1 MGSLRYFTISGFVAS
16 RGNPVVPSIQASLTA
31 DKSTQTEI
39 EATSQVDETE
49 DFRPMTAQEAQAWR
63 ASQPTLSVWK
73 VVGVQLV
80 LALVLALSASLIWGR
95 SSIALSLM
103 YGAFAV
109 VLPSA
114 LFARGM
120 TSRLASVNAV
130 SAAMSFAV
138 WQGVKMVLTVLLLVL
153 APKVLNEVSWP
164 ALLVGL
170 LLTMKVYWLALA
182 WGKPRQATPQ
192 D

>member
-1 MGSLRYFTISGFVAS
+1 MEPPAKSSLIA
-16 RGNPVVPSIQASLTA
+16 
-31 DKSTQTEI
+31 KKHTQTAV
-39 EATSQVDETE
+39 EATLEVDEAE
-49 DFRPMTAQEAQAWR
+49 VFRPMTAQEAQAWR
-63 ASQPTLSVWK
+63 ASQPTLTVWK
-73 VVGVQLV
+73 VVRVQLM
-80 LALVLALSASLIWGR
+80 LALVLALSAIWIWGR
-95 SSIALSLM
+95 SSIAFSLV

-120 TSRLASVNAV
+120 TSRLASVNAA

-170 LLTMKVYWLALA
+170 LLTMKVYWLALT
-182 WGKPRQATPQ
+182 WGNPKTSKAAKLILKN
-192 D
+192 

>member
-1 MGSLRYFTISGFVAS
+1 M
-16 RGNPVVPSIQASLTA
+16 VPSIQASLTA

-49 DFRPMTAQEAQAWR
+49 EFRPMTAQEAQAWR
-63 ASQPTLSVWK
+63 ASHSILSVWK
-73 VVGVQLV
+73 VVGVQLM
-80 LALVLALSASLIWGR
+80 LALLLALSASLIWGR

-120 TSRLASVNAV
+120 TSRLASVNAA

-153 APKVLNEVSWP
+153 AHKVLNEVSWP

>member
-1 MGSLRYFTISGFVAS
+1 MDS
-16 RGNPVVPSIQASLTA
+16 PVKASLVA
-31 DKSTQTEI
+31 VKNTQTSV
-39 EATSQVDETE
+39 EAASSVDETE
-49 DFRPMTAQEAQAWR
+49 EFRPMTAQEAQAWR
-63 ASQPTLSVWK
+63 ARHPTLSVWQ
-73 VVGVQLV
+73 VVGAQLT
-80 LALVLALSASLIWGR
+80 LAVVLALSAAWVWGR
-95 SSIALSLM
+95 ASIAFSLV

-138 WQGVKMVLTVLLLVL
+138 WQGVKMVLTVLLLAL
-153 APKVLNEVSWP
+153 APRVLNEVSWP

-182 WGKPRQATPQ
+182 WGSPKKATPQ

>member
-1 MGSLRYFTISGFVAS
+1 MESPAK
-16 RGNPVVPSIQASLTA
+16 ASLVA
-31 DKSTQTEI
+31 KNSTQTAV
-39 EATSQVDETE
+39 EATSEVDETV

-73 VVGVQLV
+73 VVGVQLM
-80 LALVLALSASLIWGR
+80 LALVLALLATWIWGG
-95 SSIALSLM
+95 SSIVFSLM

-109 VLPSA
+109 VVPSA

-130 SAAMSFAV
+130 SAALSFAV
-138 WQGVKMVLTVLLLVL
+138 WQGVKMVLTVLLLAL